1 MNDDQY
7 TDSNRKQTKK
17 RTFILNK
24 LQENYETNLKI
35 KAKSSLDLINI
46 QKVICT
52 PKNSKGNNNNNNFH
66 SSAVEINSSIDMN
79 YNKQNDKVQINK
91 LELKKQPSNQ
101 QNEVKL
107 EDKKNI
113 NNQKLEIK
121 MEDKKKKAK
130 CFLFKCFG

>member
-1 MNDDQY
+1 MNNDPNY
-7 TDSNRKQTKK
+7 SSPRKGEKK

-24 LQENYETNLKI
+24 LQENYESNLKI

-52 PKNSKGNNNNNNFH
+52 PKNSEGNVNNNNLA
-66 SSAVEINSSIDMN
+66 SPAIEVNSSFD
-79 YNKQNDKVQINK
+79 INK
-91 LELKKQPSNQ
+91 PKPSKPEIIKQPSKP
-101 QNEVKL
+101 QNDVKL
-107 EDKKNI
+107 EERKETNR
-113 NNQKLEIK
+113 LEIK